1 MIDFTKR
8 QLEELALG
16 FVNKYYEV
24 QKKRGFKKVKKIE
37 PEIMLR
43 DVLGLDIQYHR
54 LSLDNSIIGYTIGSY
69 IEIEVFDEGLP
80 TSVPLNG
87 NTVFIESDLRRGN
100 KGRENFT
107 VMHEGAH
114 QIFFKFFPAYYN
126 CGVRVLRYANKGEF
140 SSEESAEEY
149 QADYLA
155 SALLMPRDLVIA
167 AIERYYKARKVGSKT
182 HYMCWSRTDFKKV
195 ADYLGVSKQALGI
208 RVNELGIII
217 DRTPSFIVEYE
228 D

>member
-24 QKKRGFKKVKKIE
+24 QKKRGFKEVKKIE

-43 DVLGLDIQYHR
+43 DVLGLDIQYHH
-54 LSLDNSIIGYTIGSY
+54 LSLDNSIIGYTIGSN
-69 IEIEVFDEGLP
+69 IEIEVFDNEIT
-80 TSVPLNG
+80 TSVPLDG
-87 NTVFIESDLRRGN
+87 NTVFIESNLRRGN
-100 KGRENFT
+100 TGRRNFT
-107 VMHEGAH
+107 IMHEGAH
-114 QIFFKFFPAYYN
+114 QIFFKFFPAFYN
-126 CGVRVLRYANKGEF
+126 CGVRVLRYSNKCEF
-140 SSEESAEEY
+140 GTEESTEEY

-155 SALLMPRDLVIA
+155 SALLMPREIVIA
-167 AIERYYKARKVGSKT
+167 AIERFYKARKNGKKT
-182 HYMCWSRTDFKKV
+182 HYVSWEKTAFKMV

-217 DRTPSFIVEYE
+217 DRAPSFIVEYE